1 MQALDR
7 VADIKTR
14 YAGRFVQ
21 SIDRIDGSVT
31 ARRDWFYFVNGYEG
45 DRSAAEYRLHDGD
58 VEWWDF
64 RSWAQQ
70 MHVPVVVG
78 AFPEPF
84 LHGFGGKT
92 LPARVL
98 YTEPAQRAVAERVAK
113 LVRGPAI
120 YARSLPRDVTANTLV
135 LEGPSKQPSL
145 TAVASQSSRP
155 GSAVVFLYRGD
166 PGLLLKAPPIGR
178 YRYEVRP

>member
-1 MQALDR
+1 
-7 VADIKTR
+7 
-14 YAGRFVQ
+14 
-21 SIDRIDGSVT
+21 
-31 ARRDWFYFVNGYEG
+31 
-45 DRSAAEYRLHDGD
+45 
-58 VEWWDF
+58 
-64 RSWAQQ
+64 

-113 LVRGPAI
+113 LVRGRAI
-120 YARSLPRDVTANTLV
+120 YARSLPRDVTANTLFSRARRSNRRSPP
-135 LEGPSKQPSL
+135 LPARAPGR
-145 TAVASQSSRP
+145 VALS
-155 GSAVVFLYRGD
+155 VFVYRGD

>member
-21 SIDRIDGSVT
+21 SIDGIDGSVT

-64 RSWAQQ
+64 RSWAEQ

-113 LVRGPAI
+113 VVRGRAS

-155 GSAVVFLYRGD
+155 GSAVVFVYRGD
-166 PGLLLKAPPIGR
+166 PGLLLNAPPIGR